1 MPGRNDQCPCG
12 SGHKYKR
19 CCLSKDRDAKD
30 AQIKADQLE
39 REVKAAAVAPAV
51 LVPPVN
57 QTSNLVSPPPMPVAT
72 PASKAVVATPPDDPH
87 MEAIYARWNEFEE
100 ADEDLQPELF
110 LKTLDEPELMDDEM
124 AFEMLSTIFQSG
136 CKSPERN
143 RIEEFVGLLRERLP
157 GIYADSRK
165 YYLHWLILNANATH
179 KPERLLELAG
189 EIAETAGEDVDIYSK
204 VIHLLAYHGYLEA
217 LSKASRIAWPRIKA
231 SKDIMWGQQEYA
243 IWGAK
248 CVLYE
253 RLEQTPDLDGG
264 DPQLIEQTTYF
275 LDDLQLDWLKGYVD
289 QTSGRTS
296 RNWSLSD
303 FDIKPT
309 KITKAKRTETRDIRQ
324 GSNPTTGEDALIEF
338 SYEFVGYAHRHDGFS
353 YTKAELARQNI
364 VGYLIDRKAGR
375 LETKESA
382 KNKVQFPDHQLCP
395 DQNTLRRFLTGML
408 TMLNF
413 QSYDVAAC
421 MELMPSWLRFLEAR
435 GLIEPTQRESTM
447 SDIGI
452 LHTELLSAFGPS
464 NEDPVLAENFRK
476 WPENPVRNAGQ
487 RS

>member
-12 SGHKYKR
+12 SGQKYKR
-19 CCLSKDRDAKD
+19 CCLPKDRDAKD

-39 REVKAAAVAPAV
+39 REVKAAATAPVVPV
-51 LVPPVN
+51 LPKD
-57 QTSNLVSPPPMPVAT
+57 QSSKLLSPPPKPVAT
-72 PASKAVVATPPDDPH
+72 PALKTAVKPPPDPH

-100 ADEDLQPELF
+100 ADEDLQPALF

-124 AFEMLSTIFQSG
+124 AYGMLSAIYHNGLNSTES
-136 CKSPERN
+136 N

-157 GIYADSRK
+157 DVYAESRK
-165 YYLHWLILNANATH
+165 YYLQWLILNANASH

-189 EIAETAGEDVDIYSK
+189 EIAEIGGEDVDIYSQ
-204 VIHLLAYHGYLEA
+204 VVHLLAYHGHLEA
-217 LSKASRIAWPRIKA
+217 LSKASRIAWPLIKV
-231 SKDIMWGQQEYA
+231 SKDIMWGQREYA

-248 CVLYE
+248 CVLYQALE
-253 RLEQTPDLDGG
+253 RTPDLDGG
-264 DPQLIEQTTYF
+264 DPQLIEQTMYF

-289 QTSGRTS
+289 QTSGRAS

-303 FDIKPT
+303 FDFKPS
-309 KITKAKRTETRDIRQ
+309 KKTKAKRTEVRDIHEATNR
-324 GSNPTTGEDALIEF
+324 STGEDALIEF

-364 VGYLIDRKAGR
+364 VSYLIDRKAGR
-375 LETKESA
+375 LEAKESA
-382 KNKVQFPDHQLCP
+382 KKKVKFPDHPLCP
-395 DQNTLRRFLTGML
+395 DRNTLSHFLTDRL
-408 TMLNF
+408 SMLNF

-421 MELMPSWLRFLEAR
+421 MELMPSWLGFLETR
-435 GLIEPTQRESTM
+435 SLIEPTQRESTM
-447 SDIGI
+447 SDIVI

-476 WPENPVRNAGQ
+476 RPDNVARHAGQ
-487 RS
+487 TS